1 MNIRVRKIR
10 LYRIIAVALL
20 LVALGLITYVIA
32 KVIISKPEKIILHMI
47 ALSLTAAFAI
57 GQMVLIA
64 SGKNKESKLLD
75 IAYNSDNTVN
85 KVALVAVLVGTS
97 LGVGLDILTLVV
109 IFTRNNTV
117 EVMCS
122 MFIIMAIAT
131 YLLLNCLIYLV
142 FTLIFRKKELTLED
156 YAK

>member
-97 LGVGLDILTLVV
+97 LGLGLDILTLVV

>member
-97 LGVGLDILTLVV
+97 LGLGLDILTLVV

-122 MFIIMAIAT
+122 MFIIMSIAT